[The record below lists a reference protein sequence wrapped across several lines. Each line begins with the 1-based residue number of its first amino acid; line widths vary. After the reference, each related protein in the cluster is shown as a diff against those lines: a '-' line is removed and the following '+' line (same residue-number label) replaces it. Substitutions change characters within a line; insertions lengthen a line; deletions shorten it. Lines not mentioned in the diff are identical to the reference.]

1 MADNNKQI
9 VFKKI
14 LDLFEISSSGQIK
27 VFYNLNEA
35 LGYRIYIR
43 YREKFVGKDKEK
55 LEELITV
62 NDFKKLIAFIIK
74 RTNKK
79 ELEGIIKTETEN
91 IIKDFVQEYLKR
103 LSNKKREEVI
113 KKIENLSLADSK
125 AISERH

>member
-1 MADNNKQI
+1 MTNNKQQI

-14 LDLFEISSSGQIK
+14 LDLFGVSSSGQIK

-55 LEELITV
+55 LEELIKV
-62 NDFKKLIAFIIK
+62 NDPKKLISFVVR

-79 ELEGIIKTETEN
+79 ELEGIIKTETEK

-103 LSNKKREEVI
+103 LSNEKREEVI
-113 KKIENLSLADSK
+113 KKIENLSSADSYTT
-125 AISERH
+125 SE